1 MIFLIQVLEE
11 GRLLEERGSTPA
23 KSLAKADVPSG
34 NLLLFDSV
42 HESNRI
48 WFEEMEFFAI
58 SENICCFC
66 EAVVTLVVV
75 EMGKRNGNRAGKEVA
90 MSMEES
96 AKKPSRPQLV
106 KLDKALKLAEN
117 WVNNMTKSTEEE
129 SGEVE
134 LEGRPLRLG
143 LGATVPQQSKVGPLN
158 DPVDRRLHAKL
169 EAGKRKASQR
179 MEESSPSVRGGHNVK
194 DDEDD
199 DDDLDSRTNLFA
211 KKRVMPLTSSL
222 QAKKKQKI
230 PPRPMD
236 PKKDLAVYGC
246 STVAWKDRMEE
257 WKKRQNERRQVVK
270 HEGHGGDDSDG
281 LDLPK

>member
-1 MIFLIQVLEE
+1 M
-11 GRLLEERGSTPA
+11 R
-23 KSLAKADVPSG
+23 
-34 NLLLFDSV
+34 
-42 HESNRI
+42 
-48 WFEEMEFFAI
+48 
-58 SENICCFC
+58 
-66 EAVVTLVVV
+66 
-75 EMGKRNGNRAGKEVA
+75 
-90 MSMEES
+90 MEES

-143 LGATVPQQSKVGPLN
+143 LGATVPRQSRVGPLN

-179 MEESSPSVRGGHNVK
+179 MEEESSPSVRGGHNVK

-222 QAKKKQKI
+222 QAKKKQK
-230 PPRPMD
+230 
-236 PKKDLAVYGC
+236 
-246 STVAWKDRMEE
+246 
-257 WKKRQNERRQVVK
+257 
-270 HEGHGGDDSDG
+270 
-281 LDLPK
+281 

>member
-1 MIFLIQVLEE
+1 ML
-11 GRLLEERGSTPA
+11 RLSAKPSSTPQQI
-23 KSLAKADVPSG
+23 KMKPMLYIVFLNYKLAY
-34 NLLLFDSV
+34 
-42 HESNRI
+42 
-48 WFEEMEFFAI
+48 M
-58 SENICCFC
+58 
-66 EAVVTLVVV
+66 
-75 EMGKRNGNRAGKEVA
+75 
-90 MSMEES
+90 
-96 AKKPSRPQLV
+96 Q
-106 KLDKALKLAEN
+106 AEN

-143 LGATVPQQSKVGPLN
+143 LGATVPRQSRVGPLN

-222 QAKKKQKI
+222 QAKKKQK
-230 PPRPMD
+230 
-236 PKKDLAVYGC
+236 
-246 STVAWKDRMEE
+246 
-257 WKKRQNERRQVVK
+257 
-270 HEGHGGDDSDG
+270 
-281 LDLPK
+281 